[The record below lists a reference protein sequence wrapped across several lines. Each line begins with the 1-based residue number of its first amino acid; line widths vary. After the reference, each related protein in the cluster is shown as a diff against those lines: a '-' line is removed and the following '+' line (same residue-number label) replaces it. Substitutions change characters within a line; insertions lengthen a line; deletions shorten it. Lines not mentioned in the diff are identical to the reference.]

1 LRANPTTIIY
11 RFVWFIFPGILLRE
25 QAMME
30 TKNKIAFL
38 IGGFHLLPFN
48 RAQTEKIVNY
58 LKHELQIQT
67 VAPGHCTG
75 HLAFK
80 LLKDAF
86 GKQFLYAGLGEE
98 LNF

>member
-1 LRANPTTIIY
+1 
-11 RFVWFIFPGILLRE
+11 
-25 QAMME
+25 MME